1 MKYFFELNLGSMN
14 MDEYENKFFK
24 FFKYVDFIK
33 DVKVKIQRFL
43 LILRGGWI
51 SIKYNLKPFSTYT

>member
-1 MKYFFELNLGSMN
+1 
-14 MDEYENKFFK
+14 
-24 FFKYVDFIK
+24 
-33 DVKVKIQRFL
+33 VKVKIQRFL

>member
-51 SIKYNLKPFSTYT
+51 SIKYNLKPFSNYT